1 MKTLTDKEF
10 EDILEYVDY
19 EAPDDYKSVADRI
32 SHNIKQY
39 NKLANDILEDTLRLK
54 ELGYIW
60 YLSDDVFKTIELKRL
75 KND

>member
-19 EAPDDYKSVADRI
+19 EAPDDYKLVADRI